1 VEGVVEKIG
10 LRSTRVRTA
19 EGYAVSI
26 PNQLITN
33 APVTNMTPV
42 QRAN

>member
-1 VEGVVEKIG
+1 VEGTVEKIG

-33 APVTNMTPV
+33 APVTNMTPHPE
-42 QRAN
+42 AK